1 MKISYAITT
10 CNEFLEIQRL
20 IAFLLENKRPQDEIV
35 VQMDLSVSD
44 LNTQPEDKNQVF
56 AYLMK
61 HQEHGHIKVIFHP
74 LNDHFADFKNHLTNQ
89 CTGDFIFQIDA
100 DEMPHQKLVEIL
112 PYVLEEN
119 FDCDVFL
126 VPRVNTVTGLTNE
139 HISKWGWNVNDK
151 GWVNWPDNQWRIWK
165 NKSEIQWINKV
176 HERLN
181 GFKSYT
187 VLPESEGFA
196 LYHPKTI
203 KRQER
208 QNEYYN
214 KLG

>member
-1 MKISYAITT
+1 MYDESNGNPEIET
-10 CNEFLEIQRL
+10 FLRANSIN
-20 IAFLLENKRPQDEIV
+20 AGFAWHKGKFEN
-35 VQMDLSVSD
+35 
-44 LNTQPEDKNQVF
+44 
-56 AYLMK
+56 
-61 HQEHGHIKVIFHP
+61 
-74 LNDHFADFKNHLTNQ
+74 HFADWKNKLTSLCN
-89 CTGDFIFQIDA
+89 GDYIFQIDA
-100 DEMPHQKLVEIL
+100 DEIPHEKLIEIL
-112 PYVLEEN
+112 PFVLEEN

-126 VPRVNTVTGLTNE
+126 VPRVNTVTGLTND
-139 HISKWGWNVNDK
+139 HINKWGWNVNDK

-187 VLPESEGFA
+187 VLPDSEGFA

-203 KRQER
+203 ERQER

>member
-1 MKISYAITT
+1 MKISYAITV
-10 CNEFLEIQRL
+10 CNEFIEIQRL
-20 IAFLLENKRPQDEIV
+20 LKFLLETKRIQDEIV
-35 VQMDLSVSD
+35 ILYDESNGNAEIETFLRANSVNSG
-44 LNTQPEDKNQVF
+44 F
-56 AYLMK
+56 AWHK
-61 HQEHGHIKVIFHP
+61 GKFE
-74 LNDHFADFKNHLTNQ
+74 NHFADWKNKLTGL
-89 CTGDFIFQIDA
+89 CKGDYIFQIDA
-100 DEMPHQKLVEIL
+100 DEIPHEKLIEIL

-187 VLPESEGFA
+187 LLPESEGFA

-203 KRQER
+203 ERQEK
-208 QNEYYN
+208 QNQLYDTI
-214 KLG
+214 